1 MTSGVS
7 PSQSSGQEANVKLTK
22 TKLDKA
28 MNQAEDELIKAGL
41 IGRDGSGNMAI
52 ITLLTCYAKLI
63 EDIVEIDV

>member
-1 MTSGVS
+1 M
-7 PSQSSGQEANVKLTK
+7 KLTK